1 MLVLLDLTRRAEPL
15 MTGGGAIFAI
25 SYHGANEVI
34 ENEDPLPVASREVEL
49 EGSRPR

>member
-1 MLVLLDLTRRAEPL
+1 MLVAARSHAPRGAAD
-15 MTGGGAIFAI
+15 GGAIFAI

>member
-1 MLVLLDLTRRAEPL
+1 